1 MEQTIFHGKESYKN
15 LNDILAKLSPKKI
28 FLVGNGA
35 QRFKPI
41 KEILDS
47 SGIPYAGFNDFCPNP
62 QYKDVQKGITAFV
75 GSGCDTIIAFGGG
88 TTIDVAKCIK
98 LFSVLDHD
106 KNYLEQKYTDTKIPL
121 IAIPGT
127 AGTGSE
133 STSFA
138 VLYYNGDK
146 YSVAHPSLLPDYAI
160 LSHEVLKTLPLY
172 QKKCTM
178 MDALCQAIESWWSVN
193 STEES
198 RSYSKKSVEMIV
210 REMDAYLYDGSDEA
224 AEAIMLASNF
234 AGRAINIAKTT
245 AAHAMSYK
253 ITSMYGLPHGHA
265 VAICLPKVWA
275 YMISNIDKC
284 SDGRGGKYLHG
295 IFSDIAL
302 ALGSS
307 SPQKAVS
314 EFEDLLARLD
324 LASPKLKNKEDLNI
338 LCASVNV
345 ERLSNNPVRM
355 PEAVLLET
363 YKAIFCNQRNRK
375 AQG

>member
-1 MEQTIFHGKESYKN
+1 MGQTIFHGKESYKK
-15 LNDILAKLSPKKI
+15 LNEILEKLSTKKI

-35 QRFKPI
+35 ERFKPI

-47 SGIPYAGFNDFCPNP
+47 SGVPHVGFNNFCPNP
-62 QYKDVQKGITAFV
+62 RYEDVKKGIIAFV

-98 LFSVLDHD
+98 LFSSLDHD
-106 KNYLEQKYTDTKIPL
+106 KNYLEQKYSDTQIPF

-138 VLYYNGDK
+138 VLYYKGDK
-146 YSVAHPSLLPDYAI
+146 YSLAHPSLLPDYAI

-172 QKKCTM
+172 QKKCTI

-198 RSYSKKSVEMIV
+198 RAYSQKSADMIV
-210 REMDAYLYDGSDEA
+210 RKMDGYLFEGSDEA
-224 AEAIMLASNF
+224 AEMVMLGSNY

-265 VAICLPKVWA
+265 VAICLPKVWS

-284 SDGRGGKYLHG
+284 SDGRGKEYLNG

-307 SPQKAVS
+307 SPQRAVA
-314 EFEDLLARLD
+314 EFEALLARLD
-324 LASPKLKNKEDLNI
+324 LPSPKLKNEEDLNF
-338 LCASVNV
+338 LFASVNV
-345 ERLSNNPVRM
+345 ERLNNNPVSIDKDS
-355 PEAVLLET
+355 LCKI
-363 YKAIFCNQRNRK
+363 YKKILPF
-375 AQG
+375 

>member
-1 MEQTIFHGKESYKN
+1 MSQIIFNGKESYKKI
-15 LNDILAKLSPKKI
+15 DEIFAKLSPKKI

-35 QRFKPI
+35 ERFKPI
-41 KEILDS
+41 KNILDS
-47 SGIPYAGFNDFCPNP
+47 SGVPYVGFNDFTPNP
-62 QYKDVQKGITAFV
+62 QYEDVQKGITAFL

-98 LFSVLDHD
+98 LFSGLDHGR
-106 KNYLEQKYTDTKIPL
+106 NYLEQKYSDTKIPL

-146 YSVAHPSLLPDYAI
+146 YSVAHQSLLPDYAI
-160 LSHEVLKTLPLY
+160 LVHETLKTLPLY

-210 REMDAYLYDGSDEA
+210 QNMSAYINDNSESA
-224 AEAIMLASNF
+224 AETIMLASNY

-265 VAICLPKVWA
+265 VAVCLPKIWA
-275 YMISNIDKC
+275 YMISNMNKC
-284 SDGRGGKYLHG
+284 SDKRGIEYLNG
-295 IFSDIAL
+295 IFNDIAVT
-302 ALGSS
+302 LGHS
-307 SPQKAVS
+307 SPEKAVS
-314 EFEDLLARLD
+314 EFEDLLDRLD
-324 LASPKLKNKEDLNI
+324 LSSPKLKSEDDLNI
-338 LCASVNV
+338 LCSSVNV
-345 ERLSNNPVRM
+345 ERLSNNPVSM
-355 PEAVLLET
+355 TEDVLLET
-363 YKAIFCNQRNRK
+363 YKAILGN
-375 AQG
+375 

>member
-1 MEQTIFHGKESYKN
+1 MEQTIFAGNESYKKI
-15 LNDILAKLSPKKI
+15 DEIFAKLSPKKI

-35 QRFKPI
+35 ERFKPI
-41 KEILDS
+41 KNILDS
-47 SGIPYAGFNDFCPNP
+47 SGIPYVGFNDFCPNP
-62 QYKDVQKGITAFV
+62 KYGDVQKGITAFV

-88 TTIDVAKCIK
+88 STIDVAKCIK
-98 LFSVLDHD
+98 LFSALDHD
-106 KNYLEQKYTDTKIPL
+106 KNYLEQKYSDTKIPF

-146 YSVAHPSLLPDYAI
+146 YSVAHQSLLPDYAI

-172 QKKCTM
+172 QKKCTI

-198 RSYSKKSVEMIV
+198 RAYSKKSADMIV
-210 REMDAYLYDGSDEA
+210 REMDGYLFEGSDEA
-224 AEAIMLASNF
+224 AEMVMLGSNY

-265 VAICLPKVWA
+265 VAICLPKVWS

-284 SDGRGGKYLHG
+284 SDERGKEYLNG

-307 SPQKAVS
+307 SPQRAVAK
-314 EFEDLLARLD
+314 FEALLARLD
-324 LASPKLKNKEDLNI
+324 LPSLKLKNEEDLNF
-338 LCASVNV
+338 LFASVNV
-345 ERLSNNPVRM
+345 ERLNNNPVSIDKDS
-355 PEAVLLET
+355 LCKI
-363 YKAIFCNQRNRK
+363 YKKILPF
-375 AQG
+375 

>member
-41 KEILDS
+41 KEILDR
-47 SGIPYAGFNDFCPNP
+47 SGVPHVGFNDFCPNP
-62 QYKDVQKGITAFV
+62 RYEDVKKGIIAFV

-98 LFSVLDHD
+98 LFSSLDHD
-106 KNYLEQKYTDTKIPL
+106 KNYLEQKYSDTQIPF

-138 VLYYNGDK
+138 VLYYKGDK

-210 REMDAYLYDGSDEA
+210 RGMDAYLFEASDEA
-224 AEAIMLASNF
+224 AEMVMLGSNY

-265 VAICLPKVWA
+265 VAVCLPKIWS
-275 YMISNIDKC
+275 YMAENIDKC
-284 SDGRGGKYLHG
+284 DDPRGIAYLAAT
-295 IFSDIAL
+295 FMDISNAL
-302 ALGSS
+302 ECDSIEEAINWFESLLIHL
-307 SPQKAVS
+307 
-314 EFEDLLARLD
+314 EFERPKIDNEKDLETL
-324 LASPKLKNKEDLNI
+324 SK
-338 LCASVNV
+338 SVNI
-345 ERLSNNPVRM
+345 ERLKNNPVSLDNKIISDIYLHLYHTCPR
-355 PEAVLLET
+355 
-363 YKAIFCNQRNRK
+363 
-375 AQG
+375 

>member
-1 MEQTIFHGKESYKN
+1 M
-15 LNDILAKLSPKKI
+15 
-28 FLVGNGA
+28 GNGA
-35 QRFKPI
+35 ERFKPI
-41 KEILDS
+41 KEMLDS

-62 QYKDVQKGITAFV
+62 QYEDVQKGITAFV

-98 LFSVLDHD
+98 LFSGLDHGE
-106 KNYLEQKYTDTKIPL
+106 NYLEQKYSDTKIPI

-138 VLYYNGDK
+138 VLYYNGNK
-146 YSVAHPSLLPDYAI
+146 YSVSHPSLLPDYAI

-198 RSYSKKSVEMIV
+198 RAYSKKSVEMIV
-210 REMDAYLYDGSDEA
+210 KEMDAYLYEGSDEA
-224 AEAIMLASNF
+224 AEAIMLASNY

-265 VAICLPKVWA
+265 VTVCLPKVWG

-284 SDGRGGKYLHG
+284 SDGRGKEYLDD
-295 IFSDIAL
+295 IFRDIAIT
-302 ALGSS
+302 LGHS
-307 SPQKAVS
+307 SPEKAVS
-314 EFEDLLARLD
+314 EFEELISSLD
-324 LASPKLKNKEDLNI
+324 LPSPKPRNEEDLDI

-345 ERLSNNPVRM
+345 ERLNNNPVSM
-355 PEAVLLET
+355 TKEALLKT
-363 YKAIFCNQRNRK
+363 YSAILFGQRI
-375 AQG
+375 

>member
-1 MEQTIFHGKESYKN
+1 MTRAATAYSISPPSAQTTSADSRLASAASARQIPRSRTTPAT
-15 LNDILAKLSPKKI
+15 ILS
-28 FLVGNGA
+28 
-35 QRFKPI
+35 R
-41 KEILDS
+41 
-47 SGIPYAGFNDFCPNP
+47 
-62 QYKDVQKGITAFV
+62 
-75 GSGCDTIIAFGGG
+75 
-88 TTIDVAKCIK
+88 
-98 LFSVLDHD
+98 
-106 KNYLEQKYTDTKIPL
+106 YTDTKMPL

-146 YSVAHPSLLPDYAI
+146 SSVAHPSLLPDYAI
-160 LSHEVLKTLPLY
+160 LSHEVLRTLPLY

-224 AEAIMLASNF
+224 AEAIMLASNY

-265 VAICLPKVWA
+265 VAVCLPKVWS

-284 SDGRGGKYLHG
+284 SDGRGKEYLNS

-307 SPQKAVS
+307 SPQKAVL
-314 EFEDLLARLD
+314 EFEELLARLD
-324 LASPKLKNKEDLNI
+324 LPSPKLKNEEDLDI

-345 ERLSNNPVRM
+345 ERLNNNPIILDKSNLF
-355 PEAVLLET
+355 EI
-363 YKAIFCNQRNRK
+363 YKKILD
-375 AQG
+375 

>member
-1 MEQTIFHGKESYKN
+1 MSQIIFNEKESYKK
-15 LNDILAKLSPKKI
+15 IVEIFAKLSPKKV

-35 QRFKPI
+35 ERFKPI
-41 KEILDS
+41 KNILDS
-47 SGIPYAGFNDFCPNP
+47 SGVPYVGFNDFTPNP
-62 QYKDVQKGITAFV
+62 QYEDVQKGITAFL

-98 LFSVLDHD
+98 LFSALDHE
-106 KNYLEQKYTDTKIPL
+106 KNYLEQKYSDTKIPL

-138 VLYYNGDK
+138 VLYYNGNK

-198 RSYSKKSVEMIV
+198 RDYSKRSVEMIIQH
-210 REMDAYLYDGSDEA
+210 MDAYLIDGSDEA
-224 AEAIMLASNF
+224 AEAIILASNY

-265 VAICLPKVWA
+265 VAICLPKVWS
-275 YMISNIDKC
+275 YMISNINKC
-284 SDGRGGKYLHG
+284 SDGRGNEYLNS

-307 SPQKAVS
+307 SSQKAVS
-314 EFEDLLARLD
+314 EFEELLARLD
-324 LASPKLKNKEDLNI
+324 LPSPTLKNEEDLNV
-338 LCASVNV
+338 LCSSVNV
-345 ERLSNNPVRM
+345 ERLNNNPVSM
-355 PEAVLLET
+355 TKEVLLDT
-363 YKAIFCNQRNRK
+363 YNEILCDQ
-375 AQG
+375 

>member
-1 MEQTIFHGKESYKN
+1 MEQTIFREKESYNK
-15 LNDILAKLSPKKI
+15 LNDILAKLSPKRI

-35 QRFKPI
+35 ERFKPI
-41 KEILDS
+41 KEILDR
-47 SGIPYAGFNDFCPNP
+47 SGIPYVGFNDFCPNP
-62 QYKDVQKGITAFV
+62 QYEDVQKGITAFV

-88 TTIDVAKCIK
+88 STIDVAKCIK
-98 LFSVLDHD
+98 LFSSLDHD
-106 KNYLEQKYTDTKIPL
+106 KNYLEQKYSDTKIPI

-138 VLYYNGDK
+138 VLYYKGDK

-224 AEAIMLASNF
+224 AEAIMLASNY

-245 AAHAMSYK
+245 ATHAMSYK

-265 VAICLPKVWA
+265 VAICLPKVWG

-284 SDGRGGKYLHG
+284 SDGRGKEYLND
-295 IFSDIAL
+295 IFSCIAL

-307 SPQKAVS
+307 SSQKAVA
-314 EFEDLLARLD
+314 EFEELISSLD
-324 LASPKLKNKEDLNI
+324 LPNPKPRNEDDLDI

-345 ERLSNNPVRM
+345 ERLNNNPVSMRK
-355 PEAVLLET
+355 EALLKT
-363 YKAIFCNQRNRK
+363 YSAILFGQRI
-375 AQG
+375 

>member
-1 MEQTIFHGKESYKN
+1 MEQTIFHGKESYKK
-15 LNDILAKLSPKKI
+15 LGEILEKLSPKKI

-35 QRFKPI
+35 ERFKPI
-41 KEILDS
+41 KEMLYS
-47 SGIPYAGFNDFCPNP
+47 SGIPYVGFNDFCPNP
-62 QYKDVQKGITAFV
+62 QYEDVQKGISAFL

-98 LFSVLDHD
+98 LFSGLDHE
-106 KNYLEQKYTDTKIPL
+106 KNYLEQKYSDTKIPL

-146 YSVAHPSLLPDYAI
+146 YSVAHESLLPDYAI
-160 LSHEVLKTLPLY
+160 LAHETLNTLPLY

-210 REMDAYLYDGSDEA
+210 KEMDAYLYEGSDEA
-224 AEAIMLASNF
+224 AEAIMLASNY

-265 VAICLPKVWA
+265 VAICLPKVWS

-284 SDGRGGKYLHG
+284 SDGRGKEYLDD
-295 IFSDIAL
+295 IFRDIAIT
-302 ALGSS
+302 LGHS
-307 SPQKAVS
+307 SPEKAVS
-314 EFEDLLARLD
+314 EFEGLIDRLD
-324 LASPKLKNKEDLNI
+324 LPSPKLNSEDDLNI

-345 ERLSNNPVRM
+345 ERLSNNPVSM
-355 PEAVLLET
+355 TEDVLLET
-363 YKAIFCNQRNRK
+363 YKAIFCDQRNQK
-375 AQG
+375 AQR